1 MLRVGFYLS
10 STAVGGLE
18 QHVLTLLG
26 RLRRVHQVEVFCTDG
41 QGAQD
46 FYDELTSIGLEPR
59 LLPAQTASS
68 PGVVRPTL
76 ESLPSLIHARQIL
89 TSAKL
94 DVIHFHAGQLGLMY
108 APTLASW
115 LAGIPTRILTLHNP
129 ISRHGALRRCIET
142 QVLRRLSRIVT
153 VSDYTRREIIE
164 KKGVAPERVAIIAN
178 GVDVNA
184 FANALPRGEA
194 LRLLG
199 LCEGDLVVGLVG
211 RLHHLKGADLLIDAA
226 ALVKARIPRVKFVV
240 IGSGPEEQTL
250 TRLAERRGVS
260 DTVRFAGYRRDAW
273 RYMPAF
279 DVLALP
285 SRDEAQ
291 PIALLEA
298 MACGKAVVAA
308 RAGGIPEVVNEAVT
322 GVLFPPEDVAML
334 AQALIDIL
342 NDPEARSAMGAAG
355 RRRVQERF
363 SREEMLR
370 KTLALYNA
378 GAADAGLKSLADSS
392 A

>member
-26 RLRRVHQVEVFCTDG
+26 RLRRVHQVEVFCTNG
-41 QGAQD
+41 EGAQD
-46 FYDELTSIGLEPR
+46 FYNELTSIGLEPR

-76 ESLPSLIHARQIL
+76 ESLPTLIHARQIL

-129 ISRHGALRRCIET
+129 ISRHGALRRRIET
-142 QVLRRLSRIVT
+142 QVLRRLTRIVT
-153 VSDYTRREIIE
+153 VSDYTKRDLVE
-164 KKGVAPERVAIIAN
+164 KKGVAPERIEIIAN
-178 GVDVNA
+178 GVDANA
-184 FANALPRGEA
+184 FENAMPRGEA

-199 LCEGDLVVGLVG
+199 LSEADLIVGLVG
-211 RLHHLKGADLLIDAA
+211 RLHHLKGADLLIEAA
-226 ALVKARIPRVKFVV
+226 ALVKARIPRVKFVL
-240 IGSGPEEQTL
+240 IGSGPEEQAL
-250 TRLAERRGVS
+250 KRRAERRGVS

-273 RYMPAF
+273 RYMPAL

-308 RAGGIPEVVNEAVT
+308 RAGGIPEVVSESVT
-322 GVLFPPEDVAML
+322 GVLFPPEDVEML
-334 AQALIDIL
+334 AQALIDVL
-342 NDPEARSAMGAAG
+342 NNPQARSAMGAAG
-355 RRRVQERF
+355 RQRVQERF
-363 SREEMLR
+363 SREDMLR
-370 KTLALYNA
+370 QTLALYNV
-378 GAADAGLKSLADSS
+378 GAADSGLKSLADSS